1 MSANQ
6 SEMDPG
12 ENLWQRGI
20 EQFNRREFFECHE
33 SWEAVWLHAPEPDK
47 TFLQGI
53 IQVAAAFHHYLC
65 GNRAGAESLMR
76 RGLAKIARFPADYRG
91 LRLDALRASAQRWHQ
106 GIAAGRDLPLH
117 ELPRVEQRSG
127 GSRSDLA
134 R

>member
-6 SEMDPG
+6 IEMHLSED
-12 ENLWQRGI
+12 LWQRGI

-33 SWEAVWLHAPEPDK
+33 SWEAVWLPAPEPDK

-53 IQVAAAFHHYLC
+53 IQVAAAFHHYMC

-91 LRLDALRASAQRWHQ
+91 LRLADLRGSVRRWHQ
-106 GIAAGRDLPLH
+106 ALAAGSGLPLR
-117 ELPRVEQRSG
+117 ELPRIEPCSG
-127 GSRSDLA
+127 GSRSDAA